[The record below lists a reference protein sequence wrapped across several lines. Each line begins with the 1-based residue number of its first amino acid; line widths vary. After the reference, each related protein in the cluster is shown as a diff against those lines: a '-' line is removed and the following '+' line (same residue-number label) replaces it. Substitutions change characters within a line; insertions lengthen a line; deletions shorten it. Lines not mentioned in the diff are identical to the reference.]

1 MLEKEKFNGRV
12 LIFPL
17 LEIELLKIKVNLERA
32 DVLVFTSVYAL
43 EKMIMELKNFEK
55 PVFAVGQR
63 CSELLKEIGAK
74 NSFIFSNVKKLLI
87 RLKDHCSNN
96 KPIVYYLRGSEIS
109 YDLKAELLKH
119 NFNCKEYVV
128 YKQKRSFQQE
138 QLDKILGRKNLEG
151 IALFSEKSVDSL
163 LKSSAGQ
170 NLDKTFFC
178 FSKKIEN
185 RLKSSFDGNIRCK
198 TIQEPMISDMVN
210 MIVEE
215 YSRN

>member
-17 LEIELLKIKVNLERA
+17 LEIEFLKINVNLKKAE
-32 DVLVFTSVYAL
+32 VLVFTSVYAL
-43 EKMIMELKNFEK
+43 EKMITELKNFEK

-63 CSELLKEIGAK
+63 CNELLKEIGAT
-74 NSFIFSNVKKLLI
+74 NYFIFSNVEQLFT
-87 RLKDHCSNN
+87 RLKNHCSNK
-96 KPIVYYLRGSEIS
+96 KPLVYYLRGSEIS
-109 YDLKAELLKH
+109 FDLKTELLKH
-119 NFNCKEYVV
+119 NFNCEEYVV
-128 YKQKRSFQQE
+128 YKQKRSFQQD

-163 LKSSAGQ
+163 LKSSVGQ

-185 RLKSSFDGNIRCK
+185 RLKSVLDKDIRCK
-198 TIQEPMISDMVN
+198 TIQEPQISEMVN
-210 MIVEE
+210 MIVKE
-215 YSRN
+215 YARY